1 MDVNK
6 STVANW
12 GDFIAE
18 TDHVLNT
25 STGGEYFFT
34 EYMVDVI
41 SKVYQYDYQG
51 KKGREIALPG
61 VGSVSSLSGKK
72 DETTLYYAFT
82 NYKTPSTI
90 YSFDVSNAKT
100 DVYRQ

>member
-25 STGGEYFFT
+25 STGGEYVFA
-34 EYMVDVI
+34 EYMVDAI
-41 SKVYQYDYQG
+41 SKVYQYDY
-51 KKGREIALPG
+51 
-61 VGSVSSLSGKK
+61 
-72 DETTLYYAFT
+72 
-82 NYKTPSTI
+82 
-90 YSFDVSNAKT
+90 
-100 DVYRQ
+100 